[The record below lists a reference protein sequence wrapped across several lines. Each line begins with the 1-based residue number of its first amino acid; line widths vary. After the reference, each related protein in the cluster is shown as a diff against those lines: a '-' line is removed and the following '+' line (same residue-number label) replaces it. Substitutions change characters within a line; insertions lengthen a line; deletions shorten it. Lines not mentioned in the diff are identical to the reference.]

1 MSELETFPQP
11 GKRIIVEGND
21 GTGKSTVADMLAWQ
35 IRQNGYRTL
44 RIDEPNSPIDD
55 NGVELLPH
63 VAELRREIK
72 DGSYKHNAHADLGM
86 FNVARFLSWT
96 HVTRPQMLEEGV
108 WPVQARDKTSSD
120 VYQGNADGLGMDYTT
135 KTINDFMDDELYF
148 HADFKTVLVFKNEIE
163 RLRRIKDRAVLEVPD
178 TFESRGQ
185 DFQQR
190 VNEGYLLVAERDGLD
205 LTEID
210 ADQSREEVTD
220 IVFDKMVGQIGINL
234 TKYSWKDY
242 WASKEAA

>member
-1 MSELETFPQP
+1 
-11 GKRIIVEGND
+11 
-21 GTGKSTVADMLAWQ
+21 
-35 IRQNGYRTL
+35 
-44 RIDEPNSPIDD
+44 
-55 NGVELLPH
+55 
-63 VAELRREIK
+63 
-72 DGSYKHNAHADLGM
+72 
-86 FNVARFLSWT
+86 
-96 HVTRPQMLEEGV
+96 
-108 WPVQARDKTSSD
+108 
-120 VYQGNADGLGMDYTT
+120 
-135 KTINDFMDDELYF
+135 MDDELYF

-234 TKYSWKDY
+234 TKYSWEDY
-242 WASKEAA
+242 WASKKAA